1 MKLRL
6 KKIHGS
12 IGVFNIIDKPK
23 HININ
28 GNYVYQTCIITLN
41 KFNLIKK

>member
-6 KKIHGS
+6 KKTNGR

-23 HININ
+23 HINIH
-28 GNYVYQTCIITLN
+28 GDYVYQTCIITLN
-41 KFNLIKK
+41 KFKLIKK